1 MYVTFTAG
9 RGVCQPGGPVK
20 NGAKSRCYVDF
31 SLTSASLSQYHARLM
46 SGRLPDY
53 VDFLRLARQGQRLRG
68 ELSQSRMPRLATSL
82 RGDTGVARVDLDFGL
97 DARRQPMLR
106 ARIETELVM
115 ECQRC
120 LAHYTLPVRVE
131 TVFGLIEHESQAER
145 LPEGYEPLLV
155 GDEPMSP
162 LELVEDELI
171 LALPVVA
178 RHEHDDPDCRPQPMR
193 APDETVAQDRG
204 RPNPFAVLSRL
215 KE

>member
-1 MYVTFTAG
+1 
-9 RGVCQPGGPVK
+9 
-20 NGAKSRCYVDF
+20 
-31 SLTSASLSQYHARLM
+31 M

-68 ELSQSRMPRLATSL
+68 ELSQSRMPRLASSL
-82 RGDTGVARVDLDFGL
+82 RDDTGLARADLDFGL
-97 DARRQPMLR
+97 DARRQPVLR

-120 LAHYTLPVRVE
+120 LAYFRFPVRVE
-131 TVFGLIEHESQAER
+131 TLFGLIEHESQAER
-145 LPEGYEPLLV
+145 LPEDYEPLLL
-155 GDEPMSP
+155 GDAPMSP

-178 RHEHDDPDCRPQPMR
+178 RHEHNDPDCRPQSMR
-193 APDETVAQDRG
+193 AQDETAAQGEG
-204 RPNPFAVLSRL
+204 RPNPFAVLSQL